1 MSWKTPNPAFL
12 VYAWMKPNQGV
23 SGQGPD
29 WMVGPSD
36 ALVFDFVTSS
46 IARIGTGKI
55 DFGRQLWGDGTI
67 PLAAKRKRGALTVSG
82 TVTFN

>member
-1 MSWKTPNPAFL
+1 MRHIR
-12 VYAWMKPNQGV
+12 GV
-23 SGQGPD
+23 SGTGPD
-29 WMVGPSD
+29 WVVGPSD
-36 ALVFDFVTSS
+36 RIAFDFVGTS

-67 PLAAKRKRGALTVSG
+67 PLSAKKPRGTMTVSG